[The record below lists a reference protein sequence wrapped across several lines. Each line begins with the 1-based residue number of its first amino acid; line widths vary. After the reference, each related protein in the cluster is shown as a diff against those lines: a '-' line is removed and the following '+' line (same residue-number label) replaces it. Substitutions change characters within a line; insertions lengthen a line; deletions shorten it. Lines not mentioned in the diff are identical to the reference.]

1 MMVVY
6 LFIIIII
13 ISLITQL
20 TKRNHEQNVKKLIN
34 VLSSLF
40 VKSLQLVIGVDLVRV
55 RRSGPSQ

>member
-1 MMVVY
+1 MVVY